1 MIGVEDAVRAKILQT
16 IKPWESKSERG
27 YTRRP
32 PNVKVERIIACL
44 TFIFPVVVIQN
55 VSSNCFAVILDENY
69 RMSVEDLVYDWNH
82 IEPSL
87 HAPERHIGFD
97 DETLRDGLQSPSVCE
112 PPVEKKIALL
122 HLMEALD
129 IDTADIGLPGAGGT
143 HAAGV
148 ERLAREI
155 AEKKFKIRP
164 NCAART
170 LRSDIT
176 PIVEISQRVGIPIEA
191 CTFIGSS
198 PIRFYA
204 EEWTLDKLLAITEEA
219 VSFAVGENLPVMFV
233 TEDTTR
239 ANPETIRALYT
250 TAIRCGAR
258 AVCVCDTVGHATP
271 DGARAV
277 VRFVKNIIQEQGEK
291 VRLDWHGHQDRG
303 LGVINS
309 IAAIEGGADQ
319 VHGSALGVGERVGNA
334 PMDQLLVNLKLLGW
348 IDNDLSRLREY
359 CETAAD
365 ACGWTIPLNYPVF
378 GRDAFR
384 TATGVHAAAVIKSYR
399 RGDAELA
406 DLIYSGV
413 PAGLFGLKQ
422 VIEIG
427 PMSGKSNIIYWLE
440 TRGLEASEDR
450 ITRIYEHAKQSNA
463 VLTEEEV
470 TQLLEVRE

>member
-1 MIGVEDAVRAKILQT
+1 MFVAELI
-16 IKPWESKSERG
+16 
-27 YTRRP
+27 
-32 PNVKVERIIACL
+32 
-44 TFIFPVVVIQN
+44 
-55 VSSNCFAVILDENY
+55 
-69 RMSVEDLVYDWNH
+69 YDWNKV
-82 IEPSL
+82 EPQL
-87 HAPERHIGFD
+87 RKPDRHIGFD

-112 PPVEKKIALL
+112 PPVDKKIELL
-122 HLMEALD
+122 HLMDALG

-148 ERLAREI
+148 ETMAREI
-155 AEKKFKIRP
+155 ADKNLKIRP

-170 LRSDIT
+170 HMNDII
-176 PIVEISQRVGIPIEA
+176 PIAAISQRAGIPIEP

-204 EEWTLDKLLAITEEA
+204 EEWTLDKLLQMTEEA
-219 VSFAVGENLPVMFV
+219 VTFAVNEGLPVMFV

-271 DGARAV
+271 DGARQV
-277 VRFVKNIIQEQGEK
+277 VKFVREITDQQGEK
-291 VRLDWHGHQDRG
+291 IRLDWHGHQDRG

-319 VHGSALGVGERVGNA
+319 VHGSALGMGERVGNA
-334 PMDQLLVNLKLLGW
+334 PLDQLLVNLKLMGW
-348 IDNDLSRLREY
+348 IDNDVSRLKDY
-359 CETAAD
+359 CELAAA

-384 TATGVHAAAVIKSYR
+384 TATGVHAAAVIKSYKK
-399 RGDAELA
+399 GDRHLA
-406 DLIYSGV
+406 DIIYSGV
-413 PAGLFGLKQ
+413 PAGLFGLEQ

-427 PMSGKSNIIYWLE
+427 PMSGKSNVIYWLE
-440 TRGLEASEDR
+440 KRGIEPSEER
-450 ITRIYEHAKQSNA
+450 VNRVYEHAKQASA
-463 VLTEEEV
+463 VLEEKEIM
-470 TQLLEVRE
+470 QLV